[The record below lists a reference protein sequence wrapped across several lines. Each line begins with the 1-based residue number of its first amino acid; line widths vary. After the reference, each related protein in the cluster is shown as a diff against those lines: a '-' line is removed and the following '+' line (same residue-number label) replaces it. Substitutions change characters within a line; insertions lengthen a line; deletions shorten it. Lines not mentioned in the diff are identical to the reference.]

1 MGDNFFSKQNSI
13 AKKLIN
19 FVFSIYCVIAVVI
32 TIVQIAIEYNHT
44 QQTVESE
51 LKINQQIF
59 EPVLSAGVWNLDKE
73 QVKNTLNGMLAIPI
87 VMGVKI
93 EQKGK
98 IFTGIGTI
106 KSNKGELLKFND
118 QGQAIPLKRGDF
130 NNVFSYEFPI
140 NYIFRDKSRKVGTA
154 TLYSNSSA
162 IIQRVQFGVILIII
176 NAIIKTA
183 ALWYLFVWVGNKFL
197 IKPLLKLVHAIETVD
212 FNELDEFEIS
222 LDNKRKNELT
232 IIESAFSDMVKNL
245 ADARIE
251 IIKSHLLL
259 EDKVKART
267 KDLFEAKVEAEHAN
281 KAKSDFLSRISH
293 ELNTPL
299 NAIVGGAQL
308 LQYNMTKDDSEN
320 SILLK
325 HINTA
330 GLHLS
335 MLVKDIM
342 DFVYSNKDDF
352 EVNWQQCNLNEIII
366 SSIVMVQPFTQAH
379 NITIDYEQKEHFVY
393 ADPGRIRQILVNLL
407 NNAIKYNKKNGFIEV
422 YTSVSIEGEVEIH
435 IKDSGIGI
443 DSADQALI
451 FEPFLRLDYAKDNCI
466 DGIGIGLS
474 LVKSLADR
482 MHATVHVNS
491 KINIGSTF
499 TVVFKAKNSPDL

>member
-1 MGDNFFSKQNSI
+1 MADSVFLKQNSI
-13 AKKLIN
+13 ATQLIN

-32 TIVQIAIEYNHT
+32 TIGQVAIEYNHT
-44 QQTVESE
+44 QQTIQDE

-59 EPVLSAGVWNLDKE
+59 EPVLSAGLWNLDKE
-73 QVKNTLNGMLAIPI
+73 QVTNTLNGMLAIPI

-93 EQKGK
+93 EQNDEV
-98 IFTGIGTI
+98 FTGIGII
-106 KSNKGELLKFND
+106 KSDIGEVQKFNENSELVAVSD
-118 QGQAIPLKRGDF
+118 AEF
-130 NNVFSYEFPI
+130 TNVFSYQFPI
-140 NYIFRDKSRKVGTA
+140 NYVFRGKSRQVGTA
-154 TLYSNSSA
+154 TLYSNSSV
-162 IIQRVQFGVILIII
+162 IIQRVQFGVLLIMI
-176 NAIIKTA
+176 NAIIKTV
-183 ALWYLFVWVGNKFL
+183 ALWYLFIWVGNKLL

-212 FNELDEFEIS
+212 FDELDEFKIN
-222 LDNKRKNELT
+222 LDNKRENELT
-232 IIESAFSDMVKNL
+232 IIENAFSDMLKNL

-267 KDLFEAKVEAEHAN
+267 KDLLAAKNEAEQAN

-299 NAIVGGAQL
+299 NAIVGGSQV
-308 LQYNMTKDDSEN
+308 LQCNMTQDDSDN

-330 GLHLS
+330 GMHLS

-342 DFVYSNKDDF
+342 DFVYSNKDEF
-352 EVNWQQCNLNEIII
+352 EVNWQQCNLNDIII
-366 SSIVMVQPFTQAH
+366 SSIVMVQPFTQAQ

-407 NNAIKYNKKNGFIEV
+407 NNAVKYNKINGFIEV
-422 YTSVSIEGEVEIH
+422 YTSVNTEGEVEMH

-443 DSADQALI
+443 DSSDQELI

-482 MHATVHVNS
+482 MQATVHVNS
-491 KINIGSTF
+491 KLNIGSTF
-499 TVVFKAKNSPDL
+499 TIAFKAKKEV

>member
-1 MGDNFFSKQNSI
+1 MTDSVFLKQNSI
-13 AKKLIN
+13 ATQLIN

-32 TIVQIAIEYNHT
+32 TIGQVAIEYKHT
-44 QQTVESE
+44 QQTIQDE

-59 EPVLSAGVWNLDKE
+59 EPVLSAGLWNLDKE
-73 QVKNTLNGMLAIPI
+73 QVTNTLNGMLAIPI

-93 EQKGK
+93 EQNHKV
-98 IFTGIGTI
+98 FTGIGII
-106 KSNKGELLKFND
+106 KSDIGEVQKFNENSELVD
-118 QGQAIPLKRGDF
+118 VPDAEF
-130 NNVFSYEFPI
+130 TNVFSYQFPI
-140 NYIFRDKSRKVGTA
+140 NYVFRGKSREVGTA
-154 TLYSNSSA
+154 TLYSNSSVT
-162 IIQRVQFGVILIII
+162 IQRVQFGVILIMI
-176 NAIIKTA
+176 NAIIKTV
-183 ALWYLFVWVGNKFL
+183 ALWYLFVWVGNKLL

-212 FNELDEFEIS
+212 FDELDEFKIN
-222 LDNKRKNELT
+222 LDNKRENELT
-232 IIESAFSDMVKNL
+232 IIENAFSDMLKNL

-259 EDKVKART
+259 EDKVKERT
-267 KDLFEAKVEAEHAN
+267 KDLLAAKNEAEQAN

-299 NAIVGGAQL
+299 NAIVGGSQV
-308 LQYNMTKDDSEN
+308 LQCNMTQDDSDN

-342 DFVYSNKDDF
+342 DFVYSNKDEF

-366 SSIVMVQPFTQAH
+366 SSIVMVQPFTQAQ

-407 NNAIKYNKKNGFIEV
+407 NNAIKYNKINGFIEV
-422 YTSVSIEGEVEIH
+422 YTSVNTEGEVEMH

-443 DSADQALI
+443 DSSDQELI

-482 MHATVHVNS
+482 MQATVHVNS
-491 KINIGSTF
+491 KLNIGSTF
-499 TVVFKAKNSPDL
+499 TIAFKAKKDLQ

>member
-1 MGDNFFSKQNSI
+1 MSNNLFLKQNSI
-13 AKKLIN
+13 ATQLIN

-32 TIVQIAIEYNHT
+32 TIGQIAIEYKHT
-44 QQTVESE
+44 QQTVEDE

-73 QVKNTLNGMLAIPI
+73 QVNNTLNGMLAIPI

-93 EQKGK
+93 EQKGE
-98 IFTGIGTI
+98 IFTGVGII
-106 KSNKGELLKFND
+106 KSNSGELLKFNVNEEPISV
-118 QGQAIPLKRGDF
+118 GGADF
-130 NNVFSYEFPI
+130 TKMFSHKFPI
-140 NYIFRDKSRKVGTA
+140 NYVFRGKSREVGTV
-154 TLYSNSSA
+154 TLYSNSSV

-176 NAIIKTA
+176 NAIIKTV
-183 ALWYLFVWVGNKFL
+183 ALWYLFVWVGNKLL

-212 FNELDEFEIS
+212 FDELDEFKIN
-222 LDNKRKNELT
+222 LDNKKENELT
-232 IIESAFSDMVKNL
+232 IIESSFSEMLKNL

-251 IIKSHLLL
+251 IIKSQILL
-259 EDKVKART
+259 EDKVKKQT
-267 KDLFEAKVEAEHAN
+267 KNILEVKNQFEKAN

-299 NAIVGGAQL
+299 NAIVGGSQV
-308 LQYNMTKDDSEN
+308 LQCNMTQDDSDN

-342 DFVYSNKDDF
+342 DFVYSNNGEF
-352 EVNWQQCNLNEIII
+352 EVNWEECNLNNIII
-366 SSIVMVQPFTQAH
+366 SSIVMVQPFTQAQ
-379 NITIDYEQKEHFVY
+379 NITIDYEQKEHSVY
-393 ADPGRIRQILVNLL
+393 ADSGRIRQILVNLL

-422 YTSVSIEGEVEIH
+422 YTSVNSEGAVEIR
-435 IKDSGIGI
+435 ITDSGIGI
-443 DSADQALI
+443 DSSDHKLI
-451 FEPFLRLDYAKDNCI
+451 FEPLLRLDYAKDNCI

-474 LVKSLADR
+474 LVKNLSD
-482 MHATVHVNS
+482 
-491 KINIGSTF
+491 
-499 TVVFKAKNSPDL
+499 

>member
-1 MGDNFFSKQNSI
+1 MSDNVFLKQNSI
-13 AKKLIN
+13 ATQLIN

-32 TIVQIAIEYNHT
+32 TIGQVAIEYKHT
-44 QQTVESE
+44 QLAIEDE

-73 QVKNTLNGMLAIPI
+73 QVSNTLNGMLAIPI

-93 EQKGK
+93 EQKGEV
-98 IFTGIGTI
+98 FTGIGTI
-106 KSNKGELLKFND
+106 KSKTGELLQFNE
-118 QGQAIPLKRGDF
+118 QGRTMPSKGADF
-130 NNVFSYEFPI
+130 TNVFSYQFPI
-140 NYIFRDKSRKVGTA
+140 NYVFRGKSREVGTA
-154 TLYSNSSA
+154 TLYSNSSV
-162 IIQRVQFGVILIII
+162 IIQRVQFGVMLIII
-176 NAIIKTA
+176 NAIIKTV
-183 ALWYLFVWVGNKFL
+183 ALWYLFVWIGNKLL

-212 FNELDEFEIS
+212 FDELDEFKIN
-222 LDNKRKNELT
+222 LDNKRENELT
-232 IIESAFSDMVKNL
+232 IIENTFSEMLKNL

-259 EDKVKART
+259 EDKVKERT
-267 KDLFEAKVEAEHAN
+267 KDLLAAKNEAEQAN

-299 NAIVGGAQL
+299 NAIVGGSQV
-308 LQYNMTKDDSEN
+308 LQCNMTQDDSDN

-342 DFVYSNKDDF
+342 DFVYSNKDEF
-352 EVNWQQCNLNEIII
+352 EVNWQECNLNDIII
-366 SSIVMVQPFTQAH
+366 SSIVMVQPFTREQ
-379 NITIDYEQKEHFVY
+379 NITIDYEQQTHTVY

-407 NNAIKYNKKNGFIEV
+407 NNAIKYNKKDGFIEV
-422 YTSVSIEGEVEIH
+422 YTSVNIEGEVEMH
-435 IKDSGIGI
+435 VKDSGIGI
-443 DSADQALI
+443 DSADQELI

-466 DGIGIGLS
+466 EGIGIGLS
-474 LVKSLADR
+474 LVKSLVDR
-482 MHATVHVNS
+482 MRATVHVNS

-499 TVVFKAKNSPDL
+499 TISFKAKKDL

>member
-1 MGDNFFSKQNSI
+1 MTDSVFIKQNSI
-13 AKKLIN
+13 ATQLIN
-19 FVFSIYCVIAVVI
+19 YVFAIYCVVAVVI
-32 TIVQIAIEYNHT
+32 TIGQVAIEYKHT
-44 QQTVESE
+44 QKAVEDE

-73 QVKNTLNGMLAIPI
+73 QVINTLNGMLAIPI

-93 EQKGK
+93 EQNED
-98 IFTGIGTI
+98 IFTGIGII
-106 KSNKGELLKFND
+106 KSDTGEVLKFNENSELIAVSGAEFTD
-118 QGQAIPLKRGDF
+118 
-130 NNVFSYEFPI
+130 VFSYQFPI
-140 NYIFRDKSRKVGTA
+140 NYVFRGKSRKVGIA
-154 TLYSNSSA
+154 TLYSNASV

-176 NAIIKTA
+176 NAIIKTV
-183 ALWYLFVWVGNKFL
+183 ALWYLFVWVGNKLL

-212 FNELDEFEIS
+212 FDELDEFKIN
-222 LDNKRKNELT
+222 LDNKRENELT
-232 IIESAFSDMVKNL
+232 IIENAFSEMLKNL

-259 EDKVKART
+259 EDKVKERT
-267 KDLFEAKVEAEHAN
+267 QDLSAAKNVADKAN

-299 NAIVGGAQL
+299 NAIVGGSQV
-308 LQYNMTKDDSEN
+308 LQCNMTQDDSDN

-342 DFVYSNKDDF
+342 DFVYSNKDEF
-352 EVNWQQCNLNEIII
+352 EVNWQQCNLNDIII
-366 SSIVMVQPFTQAH
+366 SSIVMVQPFTQAQ

-393 ADPGRIRQILVNLL
+393 ADPGRVRQILVNLL

-422 YTSVSIEGEVEIH
+422 YTSVNTEGEVEMH

-451 FEPFLRLDYAKDNCI
+451 FEPFLRLDYAKENCI

-482 MHATVHVNS
+482 MQATVHVNS

-499 TVVFKAKNSPDL
+499 TIVFKVKDPHVI